1 MEKYIISKFQ
11 NEFIF
16 WKKYKIKTFFVWFI
30 NGGGGWNNGGTGGS
44 LTLTL
49 ITGGSLIMK
58 QI

>member
-1 MEKYIISKFQ
+1 MKKYIISKFQ

-16 WKKYKIKTFFVWFI
+16 WKKYKIKYFSF
-30 NGGGGWNNGGTGGS
+30 GSLMGGGWNNGGTGGS